1 MIPRMFNCFSTKRS
15 NKIHTHVV
23 LWFGMVHDD
32 VVSFRHA
39 QFSRKTQAPP
49 HKKLVNL
56 EGLGDGD
63 LVSLFNDT
71 GRRGLLA

>member
-1 MIPRMFNCFSTKRS
+1 
-15 NKIHTHVV
+15 
-23 LWFGMVHDD
+23 MVHDD